1 MVKAETVFT
10 PWHAYGIYTNPN
22 WFSTKTQYINGK

>member
-10 PWHAYGIYTNPN
+10 PWHAYINPN